1 MKNNKTREKTGTKSY
16 SVPAFFLC
24 SSDNLYIMN
33 LRIFDRK
40 MNLERDKI
48 CLKAEKR
55 EEKDLW

>member
-1 MKNNKTREKTGTKSY
+1 M
-16 SVPAFFLC
+16 C